1 MPLAAIWM
9 DLEIVMLNE
18 VSQKKKD
25 KYHMGSIICKIG
37 GSREELPHVEGQGQ
51 QLRGAT
57 TAPR

>member
-1 MPLAAIWM
+1 M

-37 GSREELPHVEGQGQ
+37 GSREELPHVEGQGR